1 MIRITTMA
9 DDGQNVRLKVEGRI
23 VENWITEIKKVC
35 TSLLAQKK
43 MIFLD
48 FSHVSFI
55 DRQGVKVL
63 QRVLSDRVEIIG
75 ASRLVQALLESG
87 STKKRPMGRA
97 QNIQG
102 ELGGSR
108 TQKGELHHDFM

>member
-75 ASRLVQALLESG
+75 ASRLVHA
-87 STKKRPMGRA
+87 MGRA